1 MILRDWRPYV
11 SGALRGYA
19 RVELDIGLVI
29 PDIRVLVGSTGAFVS
44 LPEKPVLVGEKLK
57 RDVAT
62 NKPVYVPTVQ
72 WKDRTTGDKFS
83 AAVIKMLLAKY
94 PAALGGPQ

>member
-11 SGALRGYA
+11 SGSLRGYA

-29 PDIRVLVGSTGAFVS
+29 PDIRVLVGSNGPFVT
-44 LPEKPVLVGEKLK
+44 LPEKPVLVGDKLK
-57 RDVAT
+57 RDIST
-62 NKPVYVPTVQ
+62 NKPVYVPTVF

-83 AAVIKMLLAKY
+83 AAVIKLLLAKY
-94 PAALGGPQ
+94 PTALGGTP